1 MVGAGILLAVAFVAL
16 LQAASQQPLPPTGD
30 VTPVCWKLMG
40 ILGGVI
46 GAMAIYIVKL
56 HTSVSEVQTA
66 RVTDLK
72 ETNELADT
80 LLGVLVRDRRKGG
93 DAQ

>member
-1 MVGAGILLAVAFVAL
+1 MTIGAWIVFIAAFSAF
-16 LQAASQQPLPPTGD
+16 LQASSQQPLSPTGD

-46 GAMAIYIVKL
+46 GALALYVVKL
-56 HTSVSEVQTA
+56 HSSVAEVQTA
-66 RVTDLK
+66 RITDLK

-80 LLGVLVRDRRKGG
+80 LLDVLIKDRNKGG
-93 DAQ
+93 GA

>member
-1 MVGAGILLAVAFVAL
+1 MILLMVLADI
-16 LQAASQQPLPPTGD
+16 LQAAAQQPTPPTGD

-46 GAMAIYIVKL
+46 GALALYIVKL
-56 HTSVSEVQTA
+56 HSSVAEIQTA

-80 LLGVLVRDRRKGG
+80 LLDVLIKDRTKGG
-93 DAQ
+93 GGS

>member
-1 MVGAGILLAVAFVAL
+1 MMMGAGMILLMVLADI
-16 LQAASQQPLPPTGD
+16 LQAAAQQPLPPTGD

-46 GAMAIYIVKL
+46 GALALYIVKL

-66 RVTDLK
+66 RITDLK

-80 LLGVLVRDRRKGG
+80 LLGVLVKDRRKEG
-93 DAQ
+93 DA

>member
-1 MVGAGILLAVAFVAL
+1 MVMGAWIIFIAAFSAF
-16 LQAASQQPLPPTGD
+16 LQAAAQQPLPPTGD

-46 GAMAIYIVKL
+46 GALALYIVKL
-56 HTSVSEVQTA
+56 HSTVAEVQTA
-66 RVTDLK
+66 RITDLK

-80 LLGVLVRDRRKGG
+80 LLDVLIKDRNK
-93 DAQ
+93 